1 MPTFTNQA
9 TLTYN
14 NTLTN
19 SNVVTGNIVEA
30 LSATKN
36 AVVSTYT
43 RGETVTYVVTIVNSS
58 SVTYSNLTLTDNL
71 GAYEFGTTTLVPLTY
86 VEDSI
91 KYYVNGV
98 LQTSPALTAGDEL
111 TVTGIN
117 VPPQSAVMIIYEAE
131 ANGFAPLA
139 IGDSITNTATVAG
152 ETLSATITVSDTVTP
167 ETSPELS
174 ITKSLSP
181 LTVSEN
187 GEITYTFVI
196 QNTGNTATVA
206 TDNLIVT
213 DTFDPVLQNI
223 TVTYNDAT
231 LTEGTDYTYT
241 NGVFTTVNGVISVP
255 AATYT
260 RDETTGNLII
270 TPGVSVLTVTGTV

>member
-30 LSATKN
+30 LNATKN

-58 SVTYSNLTLTDNL
+58 SVSYSGLTLTDNL
-71 GAYEFGTTTLVPLTY
+71 GAYDYNGTTLVPLTY
-86 VEDSI
+86 VEDSL
-91 KYYVNGV
+91 KYYIDGV
-98 LQTSPALTAGDEL
+98 LQTTPTVTADEEL
-111 TVTGIN
+111 TVTGIS
-117 VPPQSAVMIIYEAE
+117 VPAGSAVMIIYEAE

-139 IGDSITNTATVAG
+139 IGDSITNVATITG
-152 ETLSATITVSDTVTP
+152 EELSETITVSDTVTP
-167 ETSPELS
+167 DTAPELS
-174 ITKSLSP
+174 ITKALSP
-181 LTVSEN
+181 FTVSEN
-187 GEITYTFVI
+187 GELTYTFVI

-206 TDNLIVT
+206 TDNLTVT
-213 DTFDPVLQNI
+213 DTFDPVLRDI
-223 TVTYNDAT
+223 TVTYNDTT

-241 NGVFTTVNGVISVP
+241 NGVFTTVNGVITVP
-255 AATYT
+255 GATYT
-260 RDETTGNLII
+260 RDSETGNLII
-270 TPGVSVLTVTGTV
+270 TPGVSVITVTGRV